1 MSGFDSIMNCQ
12 TITLFCVLLILA
24 NNSVASDKLACDE
37 FSSPD
42 KNVENFQLAELMEV
56 PIIMSASQQ
65 AECLKSAASIVST
78 ISGEELLNMGAR
90 DLIDAL
96 ELVPGFN
103 FGGIVSNNVGL
114 GVRGVQADEGKLSV
128 LVDGIILTEQR
139 FGTSVFGSHFPVEQI
154 DRIEIIRG
162 PGSILHGN
170 FAELGV
176 INIITKKG
184 HQLDGGVV
192 SGSYGR
198 FEHGEAS
205 KTTVITGGKQWDD
218 FETSFYGKFN
228 ESHRSDRTY
237 HDAQGNSFNMVDDNE
252 MNSLFGNFHVRYKD
266 LNLGLLVDEYT
277 VDSRD
282 SFADKITA
290 PDRFTRNTF
299 TTYAA
304 KLDYQHT
311 INDHIKIDTGFD
323 YSHQTP
329 WKRERIYED
338 GQADLLR
345 EKVSLDHYKFDIKST
360 FLADEGHYLVVG
372 NSFQFEDY
380 QHDKS
385 NFIGELP
392 IFGNYSAYAE
402 AVYKTKWVNILG
414 GLRFDWYSEYESNI
428 SPRIALTK
436 KIGKFH
442 YKALYS
448 QAFHAPTGGNFQL
461 NAEYNQNR
469 TANQIKQLTPEKTYS
484 YEIELGYQFQKNLGF
499 TVNFFYNQIDDF
511 FVYSL
516 DENQDDFYQ
525 NADKLSTWGA
535 EAMLSYQHKSWGQ
548 LKVNYGFYQAL
559 EDTSSV
565 FKAVDSS
572 NNIVHERMNISFP
585 THKVSLNHT
594 VPITP
599 SLTFNHTLVFSSDRY
614 GYSGN
619 SLIHHDPTWVYN
631 TYFRY
636 QNALIKG
643 VEIGLGVYDAFN
655 TQYEYVQLTNGAHPA
670 LPGSTRELRLKLSY
684 TF

>member
-1 MSGFDSIMNCQ
+1 MNSQKLIFFC
-12 TITLFCVLLILA
+12 ILLF
-24 NNSVASDKLACDE
+24 SASSSFASNKLACEE
-37 FSSPD
+37 FSDPEG
-42 KNVENFQLAELMEV
+42 NVENFQLAELMEV

-96 ELVPGFN
+96 ELIPGFN

-218 FETSFYGKFN
+218 FESSFYGKFN

-252 MNSLFGNFHVRYKD
+252 LNSLFGNFHIRYKD
-266 LNLGLLVDEYT
+266 LNLRLLVDEYT

-304 KLDYQHT
+304 KLDYQHA
-311 INDHIKIDTGFD
+311 INDYIKIDTEFD

-338 GQADLLR
+338 GRADLLR
-345 EKVSLDHYKFDIKST
+345 EKVSLDHYKFDIKSS

-392 IFGNYSAYAE
+392 LFGNYTAYAE

-414 GLRFDWYSEYESNI
+414 GLRFDWYSEYESNL

-461 NAEYNQNR
+461 NAEYNQNH
-469 TANQIKQLTPEKTYS
+469 TVNNQIKQLTPEKTYS
-484 YEIELGYQFQKNLGF
+484 YEIELGYQFQRNLGF

-516 DENQDDFYQ
+516 DANQDDFYQ
-525 NADKLSTWGA
+525 NADRLSTWGA
-535 EAMLSYQHKSWGQ
+535 EPMLSYQHKNWGQ
-548 LKVNYGFYQAL
+548 LKVNYGFYQAV

-565 FKAVDSS
+565 FKATNSS
-572 NNIVHERMNISFP
+572 DNIVHERMNISFP

-594 VPITP
+594 VQVTR

-614 GYSGN
+614 GFSGN
-619 SLIHHDPTWVYN
+619 TLIHHDPTWIYN

-636 QNALIKG
+636 QNALLKG
-643 VEIGLGVYDAFN
+643 VEIGLGVYDVFN
-655 TQYEYVQLTNGAHPA
+655 AQYEYVQLVNGAHPA

-684 TF
+684 EF